1 MPETCESCAR
11 VLHTGEGRILM
22 SFSLRELVKLA
33 EDTLDLKLQDRL
45 YRAIGLIDAE
55 LERILRES

>member
-1 MPETCESCAR
+1 MRETCEVCAR
-11 VLHTGEGRILM
+11 VLNDGEARIGM
-22 SFSLRELVKLA
+22 SFTVRELVKLA

-45 YRAIGLIDAE
+45 YRAIGLLDAE